1 MKTCDLQIAIYKAL
15 RKNGTYLCFEVM
27 MPSIFLGGNGF
38 ANERVDL
45 LTYDVK
51 GTWRFYE
58 LKVSVA
64 DFHSKAKH
72 TFWGNFNYYV
82 MPIEVYKMVKNEIPK
97 GVGCYV
103 SKHGGCWSIKKA
115 EKQELK
121 VNENALSKA
130 FIQALS
136 REHGKFM
143 NIKIKDGEPK

>member
-27 MPSIFLGGNGF
+27 MPSVFHGGNGF
-38 ANERVDL
+38 TNERVDL

-72 TFWGNFNYYV
+72 TFLGNFNYYV
-82 MPIEVYKMVKNEIPK
+82 MPIEVYEKVKSEIPK
-97 GVGCYV
+97 SVGCYV

-121 VNENALSKA
+121 VNENALLKA

-143 NIKIKDGEPK
+143 NIKIKGGEDT